1 MTDHVPIDNFGVHPF
16 MEPPARQINNQ
27 HTMMALFL
35 GFECWF
41 GENRHQQLDV
51 STFWYFCNA
60 LDLDMKRNQKDAMGS
75 IWTMEVSYCN
85 DWRQRTDVA
94 HWLIIIHLW
103 HSRDVQQGLKMFK
116 ELFQQDQSPELS
128 QNLKFTTDSDSF
140 TCGQRCLVGCH
151 GNRPKESGESRS
163 KPQLNHRF
171 PGSSFF
177 SLYYEIKTSS
187 SRFLVMLMFSS
198 RQFIFPCLTP
208 PSPSCRR
215 T

>member
-1 MTDHVPIDNFGVHPF
+1 
-16 MEPPARQINNQ
+16 
-27 HTMMALFL
+27 
-35 GFECWF
+35 
-41 GENRHQQLDV
+41 
-51 STFWYFCNA
+51 
-60 LDLDMKRNQKDAMGS
+60 
-75 IWTMEVSYCN
+75 
-85 DWRQRTDVA
+85 
-94 HWLIIIHLW
+94 
-103 HSRDVQQGLKMFK
+103 MFK

-187 SRFLVMLMFSS
+187 SHFLVMLMFSS

-208 PSPSCRR
+208 PSPSRR
-215 T
+215 TNFNLIPRPKSQVPTALVLVCVDAVAVFTGYWG

>member
-1 MTDHVPIDNFGVHPF
+1 
-16 MEPPARQINNQ
+16 
-27 HTMMALFL
+27 
-35 GFECWF
+35 
-41 GENRHQQLDV
+41 
-51 STFWYFCNA
+51 
-60 LDLDMKRNQKDAMGS
+60 
-75 IWTMEVSYCN
+75 
-85 DWRQRTDVA
+85 
-94 HWLIIIHLW
+94 
-103 HSRDVQQGLKMFK
+103 MFK

-187 SRFLVMLMFSS
+187 SHFLVMLMFSS
-198 RQFIFPCLTP
+198 RQFISLASHLRLHPGALISILFPVQNRRFQPL
-208 PSPSCRR
+208 SCWSVWMLLQFSRATGGR
-215 T
+215 FS